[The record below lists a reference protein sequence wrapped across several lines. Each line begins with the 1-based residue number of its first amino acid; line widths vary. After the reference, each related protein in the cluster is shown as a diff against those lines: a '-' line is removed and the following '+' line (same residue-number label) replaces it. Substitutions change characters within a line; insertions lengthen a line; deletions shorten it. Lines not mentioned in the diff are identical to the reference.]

1 MKKDQ
6 PKNSAFTL
14 IFREEEHVVQ
24 LYELLTGEKL
34 DPSDIKS
41 VQLKDKLQKPRLY
54 NDVSFLTK
62 DHRLLVLIEHQSTL
76 CGNMMFR
83 MLEYY
88 VALGGEFIKAYK
100 LNKFGS
106 KLIHIPKA
114 EFFVV
119 YNGKSKM
126 PDLLP
131 LDLGSVQVEAKV
143 LNIHY
148 DNLPDHSGNN
158 SVAAYGRFV
167 QLVEI
172 ESLHIND
179 AIDQLL
185 AEGYLIEFFGKK
197 EVKDMFAEVFS
208 YDREIFDRG
217 LEQGIE
223 QGAYDKAVEV
233 AKVMLDSKAPLD
245 DIIKFSGLSCDEVQ
259 GLAV

>member
-1 MKKDQ
+1 MERQHAKD
-6 PKNSAFTL
+6 SAFTL
-14 IFREEEHVVQ
+14 MFGKEEHVVQ

-76 CGNMMFR
+76 CGNMVFR

-88 VALGGEFIKAYK
+88 VTLVTEFIKEYK

-106 KLIHIPKA
+106 KQIHIPKA

-119 YNGKSKM
+119 YNGNGKM
-126 PDLLP
+126 PELLP

-167 QLVEI
+167 QLVE
-172 ESLHIND
+172 EEGRHIND
-179 AIDQLL
+179 VIDQLIE
-185 AEGYLIEFFGKK
+185 EGYLIEFFERR
-197 EVKDMFAEVFS
+197 EVRDMFAEVFS
-208 YDREIFDRG
+208 YDREIFDK
-217 LEQGIE
+217 GI
-223 QGAYDKAVEV
+223 QT
-233 AKVMLDSKAPLD
+233 AKNFLQM
-245 DIIKFSGLSCDEVQ
+245 GLSSEKVSKGTGLSIGEVKKLT
-259 GLAV
+259 G